1 MSERIEIKI
10 DRDMC
15 KGCGI
20 CIKYCPKEVLA
31 RSEDL
36 NQYDNH
42 YPEVVSADKCISCR
56 RCELYCPDFA
66 IEVKEVKDEKEEKE

>member
-1 MSERIEIKI
+1 MSDRIGIKI
-10 DRDMC
+10 DRDLC

-20 CIKYCPKEVLA
+20 CIKYCPNDVLA
-31 RSEDL
+31 ESDDL

-42 YPEVVSADKCISCR
+42 YPEVVSAERCIACR

-66 IEVKEVKDEKEEKE
+66 IEVKEEEG